1 MKILQVIP
9 YFTPAY
15 SYGGPVKVC
24 HDISKELVK
33 RGHRVTV
40 ATTDALDNKN
50 RIKKSQETIE
60 NIKIIRFKNLS
71 NFLAKNCNGFLPI
84 NFFFWAKNNIKNFEI
99 VHCHDFFTLQNI
111 ITAYFCKK
119 YNVPF
124 IVQPHGTLSPIRQ
137 NAKFKNL
144 KKLFLNLFKNVLTN
158 SKNIIALTK
167 NEKNEIIQINQKLEK
182 KIKVIPNGIEIA
194 EFQNIKKINLYK
206 KYKIPE
212 KNKIIGYIGR
222 IQYIKGLDISLEILA
237 SLKKKLDFTY
247 LIIGPDE
254 GEKNNLE
261 KKIKKLNLEKNVLFT
276 GILEGDEKLETIKS
290 CNLFLFTSRSEGL
303 PMTIL
308 EIATLGIPQII
319 SENCNV
325 PEIENFG
332 AGKVFVLNH
341 EKAIAENLLT
351 LLKNKKQQLEM
362 SKNAIKMI
370 KERFELNKICD
381 RIEDVYKN

>member
-9 YFTPAY
+9 YFVPAY

-24 HDISKELVK
+24 FDISIELVK
-33 RGHRVTV
+33 RGHQVTV
-40 ATTDALDNKN
+40 TTTDALDNEN
-50 RIKKSQETIE
+50 RIKKSQETIG

-71 NFLAKNCNGFLPI
+71 NFLAKNHNGFLPI
-84 NFFFWAKNNIKNFEI
+84 NFFFWAKNNIKNFDI

-124 IVQPHGTLSPIRQ
+124 IIQPHGTLSLIRQ
-137 NAKFKNL
+137 NAKFKNS
-144 KKLFLNLFKNVLTN
+144 KKLFLNLFNNVFKN

-182 KIKVIPNGIEIA
+182 KIKIIPNGIEMA
-194 EFQNIKKINLYK
+194 EFQNIKKINLHK

-261 KKIKKLNLEKNVLFT
+261 KKIKKLNLEKNVIFI
-276 GILEGDEKLETIKS
+276 GILEGNEKLETIKS
-290 CNLFLFTSRSEGL
+290 CDLFLFTSRSEGL

-308 EIATLGIPQII
+308 EVAALGIPQII

-325 PEIENFG
+325 PEIEKFD
-332 AGKVFVLNH
+332 AGKVFS
-341 EKAIAENLLT
+341 
-351 LLKNKKQQLEM
+351 LKNKEKITNSL
-362 SKNAIKMI
+362 NDI
-370 KERFELNKICD
+370 LNNNKILKKMSENAKD
-381 RIEDVYKN
+381 LSRIKFDLKKVCYKIEETYKI